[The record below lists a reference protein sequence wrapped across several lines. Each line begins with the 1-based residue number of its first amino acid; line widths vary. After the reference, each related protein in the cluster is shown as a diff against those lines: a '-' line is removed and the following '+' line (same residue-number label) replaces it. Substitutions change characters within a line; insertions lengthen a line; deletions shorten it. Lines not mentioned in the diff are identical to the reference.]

1 MKKLPLEIDTDLFIE
16 AVDHKPARA
25 KSKILGARH
34 GDFIIIDNP
43 VLQFSH
49 RLFTQFTGRILC
61 TYLHEGNSYDFLS
74 SVRKHLDEGLSLI
87 DYPQEF
93 RKTGLRAHHRIH
105 VNIDAHMVI
114 DQQRDPLN
122 VTLTDLSAGGCKLV
136 IPYLWG
142 VAAGTGCTLSFTLP
156 DNRNIVGLRG
166 MIRNVRMMKLKKRT
180 EIGMSFLEPASELEK
195 VRQFCHFCLF
205 FQV

>member
-49 RLFTQFTGRILC
+49 IS
-61 TYLHEGNSYDFLS
+61 N
-74 SVRKHLDEGLSLI
+74 VRKHLDEGLSLI
-87 DYPQEF
+87 DYPQKF
-93 RKTGLRAHHRIH
+93 QQTGLRAHHRIH
-105 VNIDAHMVI
+105 VNIEAHMEI
-114 DQQRDPLN
+114 DQQRDPLK
-122 VTLTDLSAGGCKLV
+122 VILTDLSAGGCKLV
-136 IPYLWG
+136 IPFLWG

-180 EIGMSFLEPASELEK
+180 EIGMSFLQPASELEK
-195 VRQFCHFCLF
+195 VRQFCRFCLY